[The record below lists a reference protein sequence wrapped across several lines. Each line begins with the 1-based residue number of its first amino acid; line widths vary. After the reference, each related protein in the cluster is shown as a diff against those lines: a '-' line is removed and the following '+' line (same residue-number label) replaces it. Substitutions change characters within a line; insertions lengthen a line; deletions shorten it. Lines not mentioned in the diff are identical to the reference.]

1 MISGR
6 DAGLA
11 ELPPSSH
18 GGFPEAVGDG
28 NPESRVWVSARRAF
42 PAAPGSCARCPGN
55 GSRRLKRLNCRYG
68 SGGDGE
74 KSGCRATRRRGGR
87 ALRLRRRRR
96 RTPAGCGGAL
106 VSKWGGSERDGVG
119 GPRVPAW

>member
-11 ELPPSSH
+11 ELPPAAR

-42 PAAPGSCARCPGN
+42 PPLPEAALAARVTGPGG
-55 GSRRLKRLNCRYG
+55 
-68 SGGDGE
+68 
-74 KSGCRATRRRGGR
+74 
-87 ALRLRRRRR
+87 
-96 RTPAGCGGAL
+96 
-106 VSKWGGSERDGVG
+106 
-119 GPRVPAW
+119 